1 VLTGRSLAKSDVW
14 RQRRFGNEVL
24 WSGSYDDEGR
34 SLGLSAEQAP
44 DQPTDT
50 ILFDS
55 IRRFKGLERE
65 VIVLVELDESEPK
78 LEQLM
83 YVGATRARRHL
94 VMIADEERSSVP
106 CGLARRGWVG

>member
-24 WSGSYDDEGR
+24 WNGSSHDAGR

-50 ILFDS
+50 VLLDS
-55 IRRFKGLERE
+55 IHRFTGLERE
-65 VIVLVELDESEPK
+65 VIVLVELDESDQR
-78 LEQLM
+78 LAQLM
-83 YVGATRARRHL
+83 YVGATRAKQHL
-94 VMIADEERSSVP
+94 AVIADDERSSVTN
-106 CGLARRGWVG
+106 CVA